1 MVWCVWSGCKKKVK
15 PCGKGLKVALV
26 VVMSFQSSHDPARA
40 ATLFSVCPWRLW
52 KDWSNDWKIHGI
64 WWSVWN
70 LDLEYGYESIP
81 IDTIFSGM
89 NIHLPAILMFTRGT
103 RFWHTAISG
112 SPRSPRAGYLWRSGH
127 DGMISSKHGLSLNK
141 NTTWLRGCSTG
152 RVQPRQTCLNMF
164 FFLR

>member
-26 VVMSFQSSHDPARA
+26 VVMSFQSSHDPAKA

-89 NIHLPAILMFTRGT
+89 NIHLPAILMFTRGNKVLT
-103 RFWHTAISG
+103 HCHIWITQVTQGRLFVKIWAWWHDLIQTWSQFKQKHNMAEG
-112 SPRSPRAGYLWRSGH
+112 MFYREGPTSP
-127 DGMISSKHGLSLNK
+127 
-141 NTTWLRGCSTG
+141 
-152 RVQPRQTCLNMF
+152 NMLEHVF
-164 FFLR
+164 F